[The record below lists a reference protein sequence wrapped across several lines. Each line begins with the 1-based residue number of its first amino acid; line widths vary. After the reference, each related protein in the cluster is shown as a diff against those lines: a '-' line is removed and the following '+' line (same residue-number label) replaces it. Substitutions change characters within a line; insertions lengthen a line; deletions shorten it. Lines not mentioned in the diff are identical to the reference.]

1 MKIEE
6 FSQIKIIYM
15 RRIGAYGTENVELM
29 ESFKNWLNVN
39 NLFNKDSVILGIA
52 QDNPALIDSE
62 NCRYDVG
69 LIVPEFD
76 TFAELDISLGNIEDG
91 KYAIFTLEHTE
102 EAINKA
108 WQSIPINI
116 PKIGCSI
123 DGTRPILERYSVDMV
138 DNHLCEICVPI
149 EQ

>member
-15 RRIGAYGTENVELM
+15 RRIGAYGTENIELM
-29 ESFKNWLNVN
+29 ETFKKWLKDK

-52 QDNPALIDSE
+52 QDNPSITSSE

-69 LIVPEFD
+69 LIVPTFD
-76 TFAELDISLGNIEDG
+76 VIEKSNIELGHIHDG
-91 KYAIFTLEHTE
+91 KYAVFTIEHTA

-108 WQSIPINI
+108 WQLIASDLSEM
-116 PKIGCSI
+116 GYSI
-123 DGTRPILERYSVDMV
+123 DGTRPILERYSVRTV